1 MSSAGR
7 RRAAA
12 LAVVASGCVIA
23 AAGASAPPVGPL
35 PAGPVSTLATK
46 NGELVAVALPHR
58 PAGRVWRLAGAVDPR
73 VLRQVSEADVGQSV
87 VIVYRATGIGS
98 ATLSFGLTR
107 GERTKAYEARTYK
120 VRVR

>member
-1 MSSAGR
+1 MATGR

-12 LAVVASGCVIA
+12 LAVVASGCVTA

-35 PAGPVSTLATK
+35 PIGPVSTLTTK
-46 NGELVAVALPHR
+46 NGELLAVALPHR
-58 PAGRVWRLAGAVDPR
+58 LSGRVWRLAGAVDPS

-87 VIVYRATGIGS
+87 VIVYRATGTGS
-98 ATLSFGLTR
+98 ATLAFGLTR
-107 GERTKAYEARTYK
+107 AERTKAYESRTYK